1 MALQRSLIAATLGG
15 LPGATSPRS
24 TGCSWP
30 GATASGR
37 CRPTKP
43 KRELRGHRAR
53 GGGNRC
59 YWQGNS
65 LEALWAAH
73 PFVLVSSWASA
84 GRVPGGVHAGP
95 RRERVRPLVDEAC
108 RTTPRN
114 VEWARLLQR
123 RSIFPVGEMYP
134 ALLTAVF
141 GEAELARLRA
151 GPELLIKIARPP
163 RAMPIG
169 LATAAG
175 LLGYQL
181 EKFAT
186 NRVHPRIGRRLGFR
200 AEFVSTHAVRDTRGT
215 GRGLVRQRVRAALHA
230 GGAGGGRGGARWRA
244 RGQCAGQSAGCLR
257 GGGRADIGAGD
268 ARYKALPDVPNR
280 VYVQPSQPIGV
291 NKFAVTDGEGIRV
304 AYRLGLADGAAFAAS
319 LRR

>member
-1 MALQRSLIAATLGG
+1 MSFAAIALA
-15 LPGATSPRS
+15 
-24 TGCSWP
+24 
-30 GATASGR
+30 
-37 CRPTKP
+37 
-43 KRELRGHRAR
+43 

-59 YWQGNS
+59 YWQGGF

-73 PFVLVSSWASA
+73 PFVPRLVVGVSGGAFQAAFTLA
-84 GRVPGGVHAGP
+84 GAG
-95 RRERVRPLVDEAC
+95 ERVRPLVDEAC

-200 AEFVSTHAVRDTRGT
+200 AEFVSTHAVRDTAELVAALCASASVPPFMPV
-215 GRGLVRQRVRAALHA
+215 GRVAGAAALDGGLVDNVPVSPLAAFEAA
-230 GGAGGGRGGARWRA
+230 GERTLVLATR
-244 RGQCAGQSAGCLR
+244 
-257 GGGRADIGAGD
+257 
-268 ARYKALPDVPNR
+268 RYKALPDVPNR
-280 VYVQPSQPIGV
+280 VYVQPSQPIRV